1 MLKSAILLLLF
12 LITLAGCAA
21 VPVQQKAVQMV
32 AIETLQGSVNVS
44 LSSAAGRISGNGY
57 LFFKSPDSFR
67 LSILAPFGQVVFD
80 IIVAG
85 EKVICLQENRKA
97 AWQGSIGDL
106 PPALGMKVWPL
117 MKWIVELPPPA
128 GPALERFVKRADGTI
143 EIVYYDAGGFVQR
156 KVNGVGDEVF
166 YSDYRITDGRA
177 IANRIE
183 LVTSEGSRL
192 VLTFDDPEVN
202 LPIENSILT
211 QSLAG
216 YEIRPLGEFKEFTSW
231 K

>member
-1 MLKSAILLLLF
+1 MLKNAILLLLF
-12 LITLAGCAA
+12 LTALAGCAA
-21 VPVQQKAVQMV
+21 VPVQQKNVQMV
-32 AIETLQGSVNVS
+32 AIETLQGPVNVS
-44 LSSAAGRISGNGY
+44 LSSAAGQISGNGY

-67 LSILAPFGQVVFD
+67 LSILAPFGQIVFD

-85 EKVICLQENRKA
+85 EKVLCLQENRKA
-97 AWQGSIGDL
+97 AWQGSVGDL
-106 PPALGMKVWPL
+106 PPALGTKVWPL
-117 MKWIVELPPPA
+117 MKWIVESPQPA
-128 GPALERFVKRADGTI
+128 GPSLERVFTRADGTI
-143 EIVYYDAGGFVQR
+143 EIVYYDTGGFVQR

-183 LVTSEGSRL
+183 LVASEGSRL

-202 LPIENSILT
+202 LPIENSVLN

-216 YEIRPLGEFKEFTSW
+216 YDIRPLGELKEFSSW